1 MVLTDRRSC
10 DNVSIM
16 TRIVKDPK
24 ERRLEIISTA
34 RQLFLKHDYEHTSMN
49 DIMDKLK
56 IAKGTIYHYFK
67 SKEELLEAVVE
78 QIVDEYISQL
88 QAVFDKSQDNAV
100 DKLRVLV
107 NASNVA
113 EDKSELLY
121 QLHRPG
127 NIAMHTRQLAITV
140 SKMAPLYA
148 KVIEQGCQ
156 EGVFKTN
163 YPLESIEF
171 LLAGIQFM
179 TDIGTYPWSKT
190 NLIRRAA
197 AVPAVLEAQLG
208 APKGSFNF
216 LINNNK

>member
-1 MVLTDRRSC
+1 M
-10 DNVSIM
+10 I
-16 TRIVKDPK
+16 RIVKDPT

-34 RQLFLKHDYEHTSMN
+34 RQLFLQHDYEHTSMK

-78 QIVDEYISQL
+78 QIVDDYLSEL
-88 QAVFDKSQDNAV
+88 QTVFDKIQGNAL
-100 DKLRVLV
+100 DKLRVLI

-113 EDKSELLY
+113 EEKSELLE

-140 SKMAPLYA
+140 SKITPLYA
-148 KVIEQGCQ
+148 KIIEQGCH

-179 TDIGTYPWSKT
+179 TDIGIHPWSKT
-190 NLIRRAA
+190 DLIRRATA
-197 AVPAVLEAQLG
+197 MPSILEAQLG

-216 LINNNK
+216 LINNNKRG